1 MCIYEGNAGR
11 IKMKKIAVLLIV
23 VAGTLWGIIGYFVR
37 TLQEN
42 SIDSMQIVTIRMTIS
57 ALVFSLYAVVFN
69 RKLFKIKLKH
79 LWCFIGS
86 GVVSVAVFS
95 FCYFKCIQYSSLS
108 MASIL
113 LYTAPIFVM
122 LFSIFLFKEK
132 LTLTKFVSLLMAFC
146 GCLFVTGV
154 FTQNVVINVVA
165 VVFGVMSGVC
175 YALYSIFSRLAL
187 DRGYSPLSI
196 TLYTFIFSSV
206 ASLLVIDVQPVVE
219 FMTHSTY
226 NFLYCILFALLSS
239 VVPYVTY
246 TLALK
251 YVKPTTASIVASIEP
266 VVATVMGALVF
277 DEAVQVP
284 YGYIGIALVIGSII
298 LINLIPE
305 NKKKAH
311 E

>member
-1 MCIYEGNAGR
+1 
-11 IKMKKIAVLLIV
+11 MKKIAVLLIV

-42 SIDSMQIVTIRMTIS
+42 SIDSMQIVAIRMTIS
-57 ALVFSLYAVVFN
+57 ALAFGLYALVFN
-69 RKLFKIKLKH
+69 RKLFEIKLKD

-95 FCYFKCIQYSSLS
+95 FCYFKCIEYSSLS

-122 LFSIFLFKEK
+122 LFSVFLFKEK
-132 LTLTKFVSLLMAFC
+132 LTVTKVVSIVMAFC

-165 VVFGVMSGVC
+165 VMFGVMSGVC

-187 DRGYSPLSI
+187 DRGYSALTI
-196 TLYTFIFSSV
+196 TLYTFIFSSI
-206 ASLLVIDVQPVVE
+206 ASILVIDVKPVFE
-219 FMTHSTY
+219 YMTDSTY
-226 NFLYCILFALLSS
+226 NFLYCIVFALLSS

-246 TLALK
+246 TISLK
-251 YVKPTTASIVASIEP
+251 YVKPSTASIIASIEP

-277 DEAVQVP
+277 DEAVQMP
-284 YGYIGIALVIGSII
+284 FGYIGIALVIASIV

-305 NKKKAH
+305 NKKGST
-311 E
+311 

>member
-1 MCIYEGNAGR
+1 
-11 IKMKKIAVLLIV
+11 MKKIAVLLIV

-42 SIDSMQIVTIRMTIS
+42 SIDSMQIVAIRMTIS
-57 ALVFSLYAVVFN
+57 AFTFGLYALLFN
-69 RKLFKIKLKH
+69 RKLFKIKLKD

-122 LFSIFLFKEK
+122 LFSVFLFKEK
-132 LTLTKFVSLLMAFC
+132 LTVTKVMSLVMAFC

-165 VVFGVMSGVC
+165 VMFGVMSGVC

-187 DRGYSPLSI
+187 NSGYSPLTI
-196 TLYTFIFSSV
+196 TLYTFVFSAIASV
-206 ASLLVIDVQPVVE
+206 LVIDVKPVFE
-219 FMTHSTY
+219 YMTDSTY
-226 NFLYCILFALLSS
+226 NFLYCIVFALLSS

-246 TLALK
+246 TIGLK
-251 YVKPTTASIVASIEP
+251 YVKPSTASIIASIEP

-284 YGYIGIALVIGSII
+284 FGYIGIALVIASIV

-305 NKKKAH
+305 NKKEAH
-311 E
+311 K

>member
-1 MCIYEGNAGR
+1 
-11 IKMKKIAVLLIV
+11 MKKIAVLLIV

-42 SIDSMQIVTIRMTIS
+42 SIDSMQIVAIRMTIS
-57 ALVFSLYAVVFN
+57 AFTFGLYALLFN
-69 RKLFKIKLKH
+69 RKLFEIKLKD

-122 LFSIFLFKEK
+122 LFSVFLFKEK
-132 LTLTKFVSLLMAFC
+132 LTMTKVMSLVMAFC

-165 VVFGVMSGVC
+165 VMFGVMSGVC

-187 DRGYSPLSI
+187 NSGYSPLTI
-196 TLYTFIFSSV
+196 TLYTFVFSAIASV
-206 ASLLVIDVQPVVE
+206 LVIDVKPVFE
-219 FMTHSTY
+219 YMTDSTY
-226 NFLYCILFALLSS
+226 NFLYCIVFALLSS

-246 TLALK
+246 TIGLK
-251 YVKPTTASIVASIEP
+251 YVKPSTASIIASIEP

-284 YGYIGIALVIGSII
+284 FGYIGIALVIASIV

-305 NKKKAH
+305 NKKEAH
-311 E
+311 K